1 MHATG
6 LASLYVSSVVQ
17 QMRRRFW
24 WQIWWRKRGT
34 LGDRRGRQLYRLSY
48 RDFVADE
55 TAGSVRGGL
64 HYLYRAV
71 DKQGKSVGSLL
82 RADRGLDASWACS
95 RKDGALR
102 AKDFRWPRLVL
113 VSNAERRSLL
123 ALELPL

>member
-1 MHATG
+1 VAN
-6 LASLYVSSVVQ
+6 LVA
-17 QMRRRFW
+17 
-24 WQIWWRKRGT
+24 KKGT
-34 LGDRRGRQLYRLSY
+34 LGNRRGRQLYRLSY